1 MKSPILATLPAVLL
15 LGLAACS
22 EPEER
27 TYEVDATDE
36 SGGELIA
43 STPDPDAVPVD
54 TPDVE
59 MTNVPQDGAE
69 GDGDDPMEEGTGE
82 E

>member
-1 MKSPILATLPAVLL
+1 MKTTILAALPAAIL

-22 EPEER
+22 EPEEP

-36 SGGELIA
+36 GGGELIA
-43 STPDPDAVPVD
+43 TTPDPDAVPVD

-59 MTNVPQDGAE
+59 MTNVPPQSTPEAGANDE
-69 GDGDDPMEEGTGE
+69 AADTE
-82 E
+82 

>member
-15 LGLAACS
+15 MALAACG

-27 TYEVDATDE
+27 TYEADVTDE
-36 SGGELIA
+36 SGGDLIV

-59 MTNVPQDGAE
+59 MTNVPPEGA
-69 GDGDDPMEEGTGE
+69 MEDEPAE
-82 E
+82 